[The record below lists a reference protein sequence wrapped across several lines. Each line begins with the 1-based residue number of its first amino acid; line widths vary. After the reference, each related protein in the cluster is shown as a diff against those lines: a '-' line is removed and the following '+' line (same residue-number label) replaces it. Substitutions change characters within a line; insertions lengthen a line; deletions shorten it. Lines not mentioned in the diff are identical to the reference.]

1 MAVYGIDLGTT
12 YSCIACIDEVGRPTV
27 LRNLEGTDTTP
38 SVVYFESGDNV
49 IVGATAKDTAVLEP
63 DNVVSLIKRDM
74 GTDVTRPIHGFEYTP
89 EELSAIILLKL
100 ATDARTTNGEDARD
114 VVITVPAY
122 FGAAERDATRKAG
135 RIAGL
140 NVIDIISEPIAAAIT
155 YGVLN
160 PERDRT
166 ILVYDL
172 GGGTFDTTVIA
183 LKGGHIEVICTD
195 GDHELGGADW
205 DARLVEYLAERFRD
219 EHPDAGDPLDDKQ
232 TEQQLRRDAE
242 DTKKALTA
250 RTQQTVRVMHDGR
263 VAAVEVTREKLE
275 EITKDLLDRTVEITG
290 RTLSMASEKGVN
302 EYDDL
307 VLVGGST
314 KMPAVAARLANELG
328 LPPKLQD
335 PDLAVA
341 KGAALYAFEETF
353 RRLILQGATERA
365 EEMASRAGLSMDQQ
379 RQIANRQIKT
389 VASRAFGI
397 VVLDRETE
405 TEEVAHLVRA
415 NDELPASRSEDFFT
429 IHDNQTAADV
439 RVMEQAGSVAS
450 TAPTD
455 NNEIATGVISIPT
468 GKKQGW
474 PIEVTFTL
482 DTSGLLHVAA
492 LEKETGER
500 LELQVD
506 VGGMSEEDVEQSRA
520 TLSRVQVT

>member
-12 YSCIACIDEVGRPTV
+12 YSCIASIDDVGRPTV

-49 IVGATAKDTAVLEP
+49 IVGAQAKDTAVLYP

-74 GTDVTRPIHGFEYTP
+74 GRDVPRAIHGFEYNP
-89 EELSAIILLKL
+89 EELSAFILLKL
-100 ATDARTTNGEDARD
+100 ATDAQTVTGEVARD

-140 NVIDIISEPIAAAIT
+140 NVIDIISEPIAAAVT

-183 LKGGHIEVICTD
+183 LRDGHIEVICTD

-205 DARLVEYLAERFRD
+205 DSRLVEHLADRFKA

-242 DTKKALTA
+242 EAKKALTS
-250 RTQQTVRVMHDGR
+250 RTQHIVRVMHGGR
-263 VAAVEVTREKLE
+263 VSTVEITRDAFE

-290 RTLSMASEKGVN
+290 RTLGIAREKGV
-302 EYDDL
+302 EDYDDL

-314 KMPAVAARLANELG
+314 KMPAVAARLETELG
-328 LPPKLQD
+328 LAPRLQD

-353 RRLILQGATERA
+353 RRLLMEGAADQA
-365 EEMASRAGLSMDQQ
+365 EEMATRAGLSAEQQ
-379 RQIANRQIKT
+379 KQIAARKIKT

-397 VVLDRETE
+397 VVLNRDTRA
-405 TEEVAHLVRA
+405 EEVVHLVLA
-415 NDELPASRSEDFFT
+415 NDELPASKSEDFFT
-429 IHDNQTAADV
+429 VHDEQTSADV
-439 RVMEQAGSVAS
+439 RVMEQAGAVPSAEPS
-450 TAPTD
+450 D
-455 NNEIATGVISIPT
+455 NNEIATGSVRVPP
-468 GKKQGW
+468 GKGAGW
-474 PIEVTFTL
+474 PIAVTFTL
-482 DTSGLLHVAA
+482 DSSGLLHVTAE
-492 LEKETGER
+492 EKETGER

-506 VGGMSEEDVEQSRA
+506 VGGMSEDDVETSRRN
-520 TLSRVQVT
+520 LSRVQVS